1 MQIPNTIWPDLKL
14 GVDPVSFISQE
25 CLRTSRNCSW
35 RISLWQFI
43 LYLRN
48 LHTVTNL
55 LQLLI
60 EMMKVWNLTFE
71 IWGYWI
77 FLHTSCGL
85 SPLDLWAMLDSGNLT
100 LNPSTATDFLSDL
113 GQFIYS
119 NHWLSSLSIK
129 IKDNVFLP
137 CKGAV
142 KSSETI
148 VMKRKKCLTDI
159 WYPSPTESGV
169 AWRKL
174 ALLLSVP
181 CLFCG

>member
-1 MQIPNTIWPDLKL
+1 
-14 GVDPVSFISQE
+14 
-25 CLRTSRNCSW
+25 
-35 RISLWQFI
+35 
-43 LYLRN
+43 
-48 LHTVTNL
+48 
-55 LQLLI
+55 
-60 EMMKVWNLTFE
+60 
-71 IWGYWI
+71 
-77 FLHTSCGL
+77 
-85 SPLDLWAMLDSGNLT
+85 MLDSGNLT

-169 AWRKL
+169 A
-174 ALLLSVP
+174 
-181 CLFCG
+181 